1 MRHIAKQVNLQ
12 EIFQKLEQLA
22 NITNLLKQ
30 QSNVN
35 SNQSFRVKMCGL
47 ELENFNLSL
56 NSNFKREEN
65 NGKG

>member
-35 SNQSFRVKMCGL
+35 SNQSFPC
-47 ELENFNLSL
+47 ENVWT
-56 NSNFKREEN
+56 
-65 NGKG
+65 